1 MAVSYSVSI
10 PQLGALQ
17 QAFARAPEI
26 TARAVMTATNQSL
39 VGYQA
44 TARQLAPVDTGLLR
58 RSIQLRPA
66 QRRGNVIEGS
76 VTTGP
81 LKYAEYQERGT
92 GLYGPY
98 RTPIRPKK
106 AKVLRFQAGGRTVF
120 ARQVRG
126 SRPRWFFR
134 GSVEQNQGRTERN
147 FQAAL
152 DDVARQLARGGR

>member
-10 PQLGALQ
+10 PQLGELQ
-17 QAFARAPEI
+17 QAFTRAPEI

-44 TARQLAPVDTGLLR
+44 TARQLAPVDSGLLR

-76 VTTGP
+76 VGTG
-81 LKYAEYQERGT
+81 LRYSVFQEQGT
-92 GLYGPY
+92 GLYGPLH
-98 RTPIRPKK
+98 RPIRPKNG
-106 AKVLRFQAGGRTVF
+106 KVLRFQVGGRTVYT
-120 ARQVRG
+120 REVRG

-152 DDVARQLARGGR
+152 DDVTRQLARGGR